1 MWEKIQQ
8 DEKLMWK
15 YYYQGIYVFSEKY
28 ISMTSVKE
36 AKKQQ
41 VTLGTRATILESM
54 VRFMNREMHKFYKI
68 KPYWETE
75 QAEVVE

>member
-1 MWEKIQQ
+1 
-8 DEKLMWK
+8 MWK

-54 VRFMNREMHKFYKI
+54 VRSMNREMHKFYKI
-68 KPYWETE
+68 KPYCETE